1 MAFTEVIDLFFA
13 DFGDT
18 ATWNGNTAK
27 VILDV
32 STEDILGGRVLSN
45 EYSMTLPSIGFP
57 GINRGAQVVLGA
69 STYVVR
75 EVRFID
81 DGVVKELLVG
91 KV

>member
-18 ATWNGNTAK
+18 ATWNGHSAK

-45 EYSMTLPSIGFP
+45 EYSMTLPSVGFP
-57 GINRGAQVVLGA
+57 GITRGAQVVLGA

-75 EVRFID
+75 EIRYID
-81 DGVVKELLVG
+81 DGIVKELLVG